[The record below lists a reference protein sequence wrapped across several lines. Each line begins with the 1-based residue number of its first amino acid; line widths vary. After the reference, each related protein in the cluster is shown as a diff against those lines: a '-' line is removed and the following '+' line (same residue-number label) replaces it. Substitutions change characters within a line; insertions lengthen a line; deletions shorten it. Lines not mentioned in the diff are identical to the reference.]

1 MRPGEVVRLA
11 NIVGIM
17 RTRDA
22 ALPRE
27 IWVLVVASFVIA
39 LGFGLVAPALP
50 QFARSFDVGVTAA
63 TVVVSSFAAMRLLFA
78 PASGSLVQ
86 KLGERPVY
94 ITGLLIVAL
103 STGACAF
110 AASYWQLLVFRALGG
125 IGSTMFTVSAL
136 GLLVRIAPPDARGR
150 VSGLYATSF
159 LMGNILGPL
168 FGGALI
174 GLGLRA
180 PFLIYAVALLVAAS
194 VVGIS
199 LRSSELARP
208 DSGDGV
214 PVMRLRDALR
224 SPVYRA
230 ALGSNFAN
238 GWVVFGVRVAMVP
251 LFVVE
256 ALDEG
261 EAFAGVALTAFAVG
275 NALVLIKSGKL
286 SDRFGRRPFV
296 LAGLVVCGVS
306 TIAMGFTESVV
317 WFLITSFVAGMGSG
331 LSNPSQQAAVADVVG
346 SKARGGPV
354 LAAFQMVADVGAV
367 IGPVAA
373 GFLADRL
380 SYSTAFAVTGVI
392 MLAATLPWFVV
403 GRPRVAEQA
412 TPVTDDT
419 AR

>member
-1 MRPGEVVRLA
+1 MRLA

-354 LAAFQMVADVGAV
+354 LATFQMVADVGAV

-403 GRPRVAEQA
+403 GRPRVVEQA
-412 TPVTDDT
+412 TQVTDDT